1 MSGHSF
7 IADADFTFLK
17 AFVIKA
23 TGMVF
28 YADKDED
35 LARILDARMREVGD
49 KSCASYLLRLREPE
63 SGTKELDD
71 LISELTIGETYF
83 FRHSE
88 QFDALR
94 QTILPDIIARNHT
107 TKRLRIWSAGCSIGA
122 EPYSLAI
129 MLHDEFSRQLAG
141 WSVGI
146 IATDINRK
154 FLARAARGVYEPWAF
169 RLVPEDIKTRCF
181 EPVGRTLVLRE
192 EYKRLVSFRY
202 HNMVTDIF
210 PSANDGLAALDI
222 IICRNVIIYFD
233 AETIKRLVGQ
243 FRETLVDGGWL
254 IMGHAEPNIEL
265 FRDFKPH
272 NAPGAV
278 LYQKMDRPPEEA
290 KRPSV
295 FDSPSSISAKPA
307 HHRHH
312 PPPVKRQEEPKPKP
326 PAPAQPSPKKPEA
339 PVAATKSGF
348 GEIKQLADR
357 GEWKKAAAACAALMA
372 SEKLNPRLHYYQALI
387 AEHLGNIGDC
397 EQSLRRAIF
406 LDRSFVLSHYHLG
419 LLLGKRGD
427 KAGAAK
433 SFRNA
438 HKLLEGLPEG
448 LPIEDDGG
456 ISVGELRQMIA
467 VRLSVLGEAQ

>member
-1 MSGHSF
+1 MTGNPF
-7 IADADFTFLK
+7 ADDADFPFLK

-28 YADKDED
+28 YADKDGD
-35 LARILDARMREVGD
+35 LARILQARMQEVGD
-49 KSCASYLLRLREPE
+49 KNCASYLLRLHEPG
-63 SGTKELDD
+63 SGVAELDD

-94 QTILPDIIARNHT
+94 QTILPDIIARNHA

-129 MLHDEFSRQLAG
+129 MLHDEFSRQLVG

-146 IATDINRK
+146 VATDINRK
-154 FLARAARGVYEPWAF
+154 FLARAARGVYDPWAF
-169 RLVPEDIKTRCF
+169 RLVPEEVKERCF
-181 EPVGRTLVLRE
+181 ESIGRTLAIRE

-210 PSANDGLAALDI
+210 PSPSDGLAALDI

-265 FRDFKPH
+265 FRDFRPH

-278 LYQKMDRPPEEA
+278 LYQKLDRPPEEA
-290 KRPSV
+290 RRPSV
-295 FDSPSSISAKPA
+295 FDDLMKNAPRHVQHQPRPHIAK
-307 HHRHH
+307 RH
-312 PPPVKRQEEPKPKP
+312 EEPKPTALAVQKKSDL
-326 PAPAQPSPKKPEA
+326 PAT
-339 PVAATKSGF
+339 PVKSGVD
-348 GEIKQLADR
+348 EIKQMANR
-357 GEWKKAAAACAALMA
+357 GEWKKAIAACEALLKTD
-372 SEKLNPRLHYYQALI
+372 KLDPRVHYYHALI
-387 AEHLGNIGDC
+387 SEHLGDLDAC

-419 LLLGKRGD
+419 LLVGRRGD
-427 KAGAAK
+427 KLAAGK

-438 HKLLEGLPEG
+438 SKLLDGLPDG
-448 LPIEDDGG
+448 FPIEDDGG

-467 VRLSVLGEAQ
+467 VQLSILGEAL

>member
-1 MSGHSF
+1 MNGNPF
-7 IADADFTFLK
+7 ANDADFPFLK

-35 LARILDARMREVGD
+35 LARILSARMQEVGD
-49 KSCASYLLRLREPE
+49 KNCASYLLRLREPE
-63 SGTKELDD
+63 SGIKELDD

-107 TKRLRIWSAGCSIGA
+107 TRRLRIWSAGCSIGA

-146 IATDINRK
+146 VATDINRK

-169 RLVPEDIKTRCF
+169 RLVPEEIKERCF
-181 EPVGRTLVLRE
+181 ESIGRTLALRE
-192 EYKRLVSFRY
+192 KYKQLVSFRY

-278 LYQKMDRPPEEA
+278 LYQKMDRPPDEA
-290 KRPSV
+290 TRPSV
-295 FDSPSSISAKPA
+295 FDNPASVLPKSAPHSPRPHLAKRP
-307 HHRHH
+307 
-312 PPPVKRQEEPKPKP
+312 EEPKLKP
-326 PAPAQPSPKKPEA
+326 PSLAPKKPETS
-339 PVAATKSGF
+339 AAAAKSGF
-348 GEIKQLADR
+348 GEIKKLADR
-357 GEWKKAAAACAALMA
+357 GEWKKAAAACEALIG

-387 AEHLGNIGDC
+387 AEHLGNIGGC

-419 LLLGKRGD
+419 LLLSKRGD

-467 VRLSVLGEAQ
+467 VQLSILGEAQ

>member
-1 MSGHSF
+1 MNGNPF
-7 IADADFTFLK
+7 ANDADFPFLK

-35 LARILDARMREVGD
+35 LARILSARMQEVGD
-49 KSCASYLLRLREPE
+49 TNCASYLLRLREPG
-63 SGTKELDD
+63 SGVAELDE

-94 QTILPDIIARNHT
+94 QTILPDIIARNHA

-146 IATDINRK
+146 VATDINRK
-154 FLARAARGVYEPWAF
+154 FLARAARGVYDPWAF
-169 RLVPEDIKTRCF
+169 RLVPEDIKERCF
-181 EPVGRTLVLRE
+181 EAIGRTLALRE

-278 LYQKMDRPPEEA
+278 LYQKMDRQPEEA
-290 KRPSV
+290 RRPSL
-295 FDSPSSISAKPA
+295 FDPQTLVAHRQAPPPS
-307 HHRHH
+307 RH
-312 PPPVKRQEEPKPKP
+312 PPVKRNEEPRTKP
-326 PAPAQPSPKKPEA
+326 PSPAPKKPET
-339 PVAATKSGF
+339 PAASANSGF
-348 GEIKQLADR
+348 SEIKQLADR
-357 GEWKKAAAACAALMA
+357 GEWKKAANACQALMS
-372 SEKLNPRLHYYQALI
+372 SEKLNPRLHYYQALV
-387 AEHLGNIGDC
+387 AEHLGNIEDC

-419 LLLGKRGD
+419 LLLNRRGD
-427 KAGAAK
+427 KAGAVK

-438 HKLLEGLPEG
+438 QKLLEGLPEG

-467 VRLSVLGEAQ
+467 VQLSVLGEAQ